1 MPIVIDEANLFY
13 DPNICPVR
21 HVLDQIGD
29 KWSILVLTALKLKSH
44 RFSELK
50 RAIPDVSQRMLTK
63 TLRSLERDGLIERH
77 VTPTTPPRVDYN
89 LTPLGQSLV
98 EMLEPLAGWALTN
111 LTDIAKSRAVF
122 DQRVADGH
130 P

>member
-1 MPIVIDEANLFY
+1 MPIQIDDTNLFY
-13 DPNICPVR
+13 DPEICPER

-29 KWSILVLTALKLKSH
+29 KWSILVLTALKLETH

-63 TLRSLERDGLIERH
+63 TLRSLERDGLIARH

-98 EMLEPLAGWALTN
+98 KVLEPLAGWAL
-111 LTDIAKSRAVF
+111 DKRGDVAKSRAIF
-122 DQRVADGH
+122 DDRTAEGRF
-130 P
+130 

>member
-1 MPIVIDEANLFY
+1 MPIVIDESNLFY

-29 KWSILVLTALKLKSH
+29 KWSILILTALKLKSH

-89 LTPLGQSLV
+89 LTVLGQSLV
-98 EMLEPLAGWALTN
+98 QVLEPLAGWALN
-111 LTDIAKSRAVF
+111 KKTDIAKSRAVF
-122 DQRVADGH
+122 DQRAADGH

>member
-1 MPIVIDEANLFY
+1 MPIQLDDTNLFY
-13 DPNICPVR
+13 DPEICPVR

-29 KWSILVLTALKLKSH
+29 KWSILVLTALKLETH
-44 RFSELK
+44 RFSEVK

-77 VTPTTPPRVDYN
+77 VTPTTPPRVEYN

-98 EMLEPLAGWALTN
+98 KVLEPLAGWAL
-111 LTDIAKSRAVF
+111 DKRGDVAKSRAIF
-122 DQRVADGH
+122 DDRTAEGRF
-130 P
+130 

>member
-1 MPIVIDEANLFY
+1 MPIQIDDTNLFY
-13 DPNICPVR
+13 DPEICPVR

-29 KWSILVLTALKLKSH
+29 KWSILVLTALKLETH

-98 EMLEPLAGWALTN
+98 KVLEPLAGWAL
-111 LTDIAKSRAVF
+111 DKRGDVAKSRAIF
-122 DQRVADGH
+122 DDRTAEGRF
-130 P
+130 

>member
-1 MPIVIDEANLFY
+1 MPIVIDESNPFF

-29 KWSILVLTALKLKSH
+29 KWSILILTALKLKSH

-89 LTPLGQSLV
+89 LTALGKSLV
-98 EMLEPLAGWALTN
+98 QVLEPLAGWALN
-111 LTDIAKSRAVF
+111 KKTDIAKSRAVF
-122 DQRVADGH
+122 DQKAADGH

>member
-1 MPIVIDEANLFY
+1 MPVTIDENNIFY

-21 HVLDQIGD
+21 HVMDQIGD
-29 KWSILVLTALKLKSH
+29 KWSILVLTGLKADSM

-63 TLRSLERDGLIERH
+63 TLRGLERDGLVDRM

-89 LTPLGQSLV
+89 LTDLGCSLV
-98 EMLEPLAGWALTN
+98 KVLEPVAAWALEQRAE
-111 LTDIAKSRAVF
+111 IAKSRAVF
-122 DQRVADGH
+122 DVKTADKNK
-130 P
+130 

>member
-1 MPIVIDEANLFY
+1 MPIVIDESNLFY

-29 KWSILVLTALKLKSH
+29 KWSILILTALNQKSH

-89 LTPLGQSLV
+89 LTVLGQSLV
-98 EMLEPLAGWALTN
+98 QVLEPLAGWALN
-111 LTDIAKSRAVF
+111 NKTDIAKSRAVF
-122 DQRVADGH
+122 DQRTANGH

>member
-1 MPIVIDEANLFY
+1 MPIVIDESNLFY

-63 TLRSLERDGLIERH
+63 TLRSLERDGFIERH

-89 LTPLGQSLV
+89 LTALGQSLV
-98 EMLEPLAGWALTN
+98 EALEPLAGWALDN
-111 LTDIAKSRAVF
+111 RIDVAKSRAVF
-122 DQRVADGH
+122 DEQASRA